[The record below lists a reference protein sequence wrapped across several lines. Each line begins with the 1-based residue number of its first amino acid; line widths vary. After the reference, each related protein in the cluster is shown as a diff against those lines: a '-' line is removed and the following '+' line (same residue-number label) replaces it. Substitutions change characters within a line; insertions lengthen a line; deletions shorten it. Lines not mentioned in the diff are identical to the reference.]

1 MTLSQHHLPK
11 RILVTG
17 GAGYI
22 GSHFCKALAQEG
34 IEPVVIDNLS
44 RGHKDAVKWG
54 PLEVA
59 DLRDREAVMR
69 VLTRHEIEAV
79 VHFAAL
85 AYVGES
91 MVRPQLYYDN
101 NLGGMSVLM
110 SALAATGVNKI
121 VFSSTCAT
129 YGIPDHLP
137 ITEETPQ
144 NPINP
149 YGRTKLVS
157 EWMLRDAAAASDLRY
172 AALRYFNAAG
182 ADSEAEIGERHLP
195 ETHLIPLALMAAFG
209 SAPPLKLF
217 GTDYDTPDGTCIRD
231 YIHVE
236 DLARAHLL
244 ALSHLESGGDSLA
257 VNLGTGTGASV
268 REVIDAVTAVSG
280 RSVPY
285 ELAPRREGDPAA
297 LVADPTRAFEILG
310 FRARL
315 RDLNRMVEDA
325 MPWFQVETER
335 V

>member
-1 MTLSQHHLPK
+1 MPK